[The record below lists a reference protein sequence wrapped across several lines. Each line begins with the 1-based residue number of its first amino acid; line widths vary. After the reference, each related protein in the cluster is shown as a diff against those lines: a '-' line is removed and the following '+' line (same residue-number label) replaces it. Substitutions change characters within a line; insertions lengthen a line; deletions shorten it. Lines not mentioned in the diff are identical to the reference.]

1 MTESD
6 YVAEL
11 SVKHSIPNV
20 AVDDGGNVYGVS
32 PNGVERFTALQFGAL
47 EAEGTLVDN
56 RGYSLAVD
64 TANDHVYVDEIDR
77 IMEFDE
83 VGELLSATGE
93 EELYSGPGSAGR
105 SHGVAVSSAT
115 GDIYASREGT
125 YYNENNERH
134 GEARVLIYS
143 GTPVIVPE
151 ASTEAST
158 GVTDTTATLNG
169 RVNPGGVA
177 ATYQFQY
184 GSTTSYGSVSPASAE
199 PVGSDSTTHQVSS
212 ELTKLASGSTYHYR
226 IVARNVN
233 GATYG
238 EDHVLY
244 VHARPTVI
252 SAHARFITQGSVE
265 LSGSV
270 EAHGLDTQAH
280 FEYGTSTAYGESGP
294 TKDVGSEGS
303 GERVCRLK
311 SKKVSR

>member
-1 MTESD
+1 M
-6 YVAEL
+6 
-11 SVKHSIPNV
+11 
-20 AVDDGGNVYGVS
+20 
-32 PNGVERFTALQFGAL
+32 
-47 EAEGTLVDN
+47 
-56 RGYSLAVD
+56 
-64 TANDHVYVDEIDR
+64 
-77 IMEFDE
+77 
-83 VGELLSATGE
+83 
-93 EELYSGPGSAGR
+93 
-105 SHGVAVSSAT
+105 
-115 GDIYASREGT
+115 
-125 YYNENNERH
+125 
-134 GEARVLIYS
+134 
-143 GTPVIVPE
+143 IVPE

-270 EAHGLDTQAH
+270 KRMAWIRRRILNTGRVRL
-280 FEYGTSTAYGESGP
+280 TASPARPKMWGRKGRGACMP
-294 TKDVGSEGS
+294 
-303 GERVCRLK
+303 K